1 MPKSAGDI
9 GTEYGIA
16 LVRMELGQYTE
27 ARALFQGLLA
37 TNPGVIP
44 FHTGLAGA
52 ELALGNRDA
61 AFGIYAK
68 AMGLFPRNTPLTVRY
83 AEGTNPLRVVPC
95 SRGDLPADCRL
106 LNDGVPTLI
115 AVSALASPA
124 AIEALSARAHVEV
137 IVCGEGPVDLEAL
150 MAALDVR
157 GIRTLIVEGGSR
169 LLHALHALGLVSR
182 IIIKHIPVIS
192 GAEDAPTY
200 LRPTKA
206 GAPLGLSRWRLDEL
220 FALSGVAVSI
230 YTPQESAP

>member
-1 MPKSAGDI
+1 MVQITTLSELTLDGKLS
-9 GTEYGIA
+9 
-16 LVRMELGQYTE
+16 LGQ
-27 ARALFQGLLA
+27 
-37 TNPGVIP
+37 
-44 FHTGLAGA
+44 GA
-52 ELALGNRDA
+52 SS
-61 AFGIYAK
+61 K
-68 AMGLFPRNTPLTVRY
+68 GLFEFYGDDLRAWFHAQRASSDAIMVGAGTVRADDPELTVRY
-83 AEGTNPLRVVPC
+83 AEGSNPLRVVPC

-115 AVSALASPA
+115 AVSTLASPA

-169 LLHALHALGLVSR
+169 LLHALHALALVSR
-182 IIIKHIPVIS
+182 IIIKQIPVIS

-200 LRPTKA
+200 LRPAKA

-230 YTPQESAP
+230 YTPLESAP